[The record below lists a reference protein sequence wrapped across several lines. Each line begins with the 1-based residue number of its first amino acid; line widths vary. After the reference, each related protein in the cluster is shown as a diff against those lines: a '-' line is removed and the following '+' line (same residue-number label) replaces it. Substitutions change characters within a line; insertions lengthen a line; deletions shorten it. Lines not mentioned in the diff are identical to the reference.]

1 MMIINCRL
9 LVPCRDRRMVLAD
22 DCILRFEVS
31 SSKHFILF
39 RTLGMVERRKFLRTL
54 SRTKLTTLLSYLKL
68 FRISL
73 QRFVFV
79 SETLTKLTKWRGSN
93 DFPFDMFLHLIATTY
108 YDYHRYCFF
117 SSFCFSILYTR
128 RLDSSP
134 RFGGRFR

>member
-1 MMIINCRL
+1 MIINCRL

-39 RTLGMVERRKFLRTL
+39 RTLGMVERWKLLRTL
-54 SRTKLTTLLSYLKL
+54 SRTKLTTLSSYLKL

-93 DFPFDMFLHLIATTY
+93 DFPFDMFLQRR
-108 YDYHRYCFF
+108 DYHRYCFF
-117 SSFCFSILYTR
+117 SSFCFSILCTR